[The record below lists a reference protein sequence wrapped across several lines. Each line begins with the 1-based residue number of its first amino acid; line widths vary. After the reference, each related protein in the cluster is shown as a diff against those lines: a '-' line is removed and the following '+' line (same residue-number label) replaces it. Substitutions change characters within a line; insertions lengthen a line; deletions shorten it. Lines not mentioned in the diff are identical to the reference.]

1 MCKLLMHA
9 STAHLQE
16 RKQNVA
22 RMHAQAA
29 DGLKR
34 AQRGGML
41 TGAMLAAVASLL
53 AGATRMQRNIIS
65 AAASSQEGGQISEQ
79 SPIWPIYAPIK
90 VLATLQRVAG
100 HVLILWPAI
109 WSAAY
114 AKLPQKALSLHNA
127 MHRVKYWRWKA
138 CRQTQGTLCK
148 CDIDSFVATQGLPA
162 HQGIVAEIGAAIG
175 EDMQVRDSA
184 SEDVRRTR
192 NRCKT
197 LEGRLRS
204 ILKGCAGEVSEQV
217 GPKLLCRT

>member
-1 MCKLLMHA
+1 MRA
-9 STAHLQE
+9 STARLHE
-16 RKQNVA
+16 RKQNIA

-65 AAASSQEGGQISEQ
+65 ASASSQEGGQISEQ

-100 HVLILWPAI
+100 HVLILCPAI

-114 AKLPQKALSLHNA
+114 AKLPQKALSLHDA
-127 MHRVKYWRWKA
+127 MHRLKCWRWKA
-138 CRQTQGTLCK
+138 CW
-148 CDIDSFVATQGLPA
+148 
-162 HQGIVAEIGAAIG
+162 
-175 EDMQVRDSA
+175 
-184 SEDVRRTR
+184 RTH
-192 NRCKT
+192 
-197 LEGRLRS
+197 GYP
-204 ILKGCAGEVSEQV
+204 VQMWH
-217 GPKLLCRT
+217 